1 MRALVC
7 TLLVGLVGSPAPPRA
22 VLPLLDELL
31 HLLEQG
37 GHTTQVSRLSRAIA
51 SECANAPVEI
61 QELAQIGPHNFERD
75 LHRWTSRQF
84 FSRLLPSPYEFMVQ
98 FKRCGHRPHFAILP
112 HELFGSIFAAGRDIF
127 DRLFTGGRE
136 NLESWWAKAEEI
148 NDSWYRCHPVI
159 HSTPDPQQRIP
170 YGLHGDDAGMA
181 GSTSVLVI
189 TWGSVAVFGP
199 TLDTRLLFTMVKVN
213 EAVKHTTLHEIYE
226 VLRWSLEALARG
238 RYPDR
243 DHRGVLFSPGH
254 HPERFKW
261 ANQEIAGGIKGAWSE
276 MRGDWKYLREALHL
290 QNHYGTNEVCHLCKA
305 HSVIRRLH
313 YTTFG
318 EDTVHRRTLTTAYD
332 WLHLYVCAVLVS
344 PLILIPG
351 FNIWRVLVDIL
362 HNLELGIYQY
372 AAPSAMWQFTESP
385 AKGGFFAG
393 HDRQA
398 RFDTAYE
405 DYRRWCAAS
414 SACEHC
420 KKRRARADMPKHI
433 FTYVCKNQSEN
444 NQGPGRQKWK

>member
-51 SECANAPVEI
+51 SECVNAPVQI
-61 QELAQIGPHNFERD
+61 QELAQIGHHNFERD

-112 HELFGSIFAAGRDIF
+112 HEL
-127 DRLFTGGRE
+127 
-136 NLESWWAKAEEI
+136 
-148 NDSWYRCHPVI
+148 Y
-159 HSTPDPQQRIP
+159 
-170 YGLHGDDAGMA
+170 
-181 GSTSVLVI
+181 
-189 TWGSVAVFGP
+189 
-199 TLDTRLLFTMVKVN
+199 
-213 EAVKHTTLHEIYE
+213 TTLHEIYE